1 MPIASTRKGERMPK
15 PRRFWTSIS
24 NGLAASIF
32 AVALVSCESADKA
45 PAAAA
50 LTAAQ
55 GAIDAV
61 KGEAAKYVPDQL
73 SSLESTLASAKA
85 SFEKQDYKAAL
96 ASAQDVAAK
105 AKDLGAAVTAK
116 KAELTK
122 SWEYLSGGVPQMA
135 EAIKSRV
142 DILSESKKLPAGLD
156 KDKLESAKAG
166 LASLNQTWTEAS
178 AAFQSGNMTDAI
190 AKAQTAK
197 AKAVECMTALNMPVP
212 EAAK

>member
-1 MPIASTRKGERMPK
+1 MRK
-15 PRRFWTSIS
+15 PRRFWTNIS
-24 NGLAASIF
+24 NGLAAMI
-32 AVALVSCESADKA
+32 AVVALVSCESADKA

-50 LTAAQ
+50 ITAAQ

-61 KGEAAKYVPDQL
+61 RGEAAKYVPDQL

-96 ASAQDVAAK
+96 TGAQDVATK
-105 AKDLGAAVTAK
+105 AKDLGAAATAK
-116 KAELTK
+116 KAELMK
-122 SWEYLSGGVPQMA
+122 SWEGLSGGLPKMA

-142 DILSESKKLPAGLD
+142 DILSQSKKLPAGLD

-166 LASLNQTWTEAS
+166 LASLNQNWTEAS

-190 AKAQTAK
+190 AKAQAAK
-197 AKAVECMTALNMPVP
+197 AKAVEAMTALNMPVP